1 MANTYFWNFPQLE
14 VYNQFAGQE
23 QVVYTIHWTLTGTS
37 DTTPPVSQQIYGS
50 LNVTYTA
57 GDPFTPYA
65 DLTYDQ
71 VQGWTLDALG
81 QDTVTEMQSNLDTQ
95 IANIINPPTAN
106 LPPPW
111 AS

>member
-1 MANTYFWNFPQLE
+1 MANTYIWNFPQLE
-14 VYNQFAGQE
+14 VFNQKDGQ
-23 QVVYTIHWTLTGTS
+23 QNVVFTIHWTLTGTS
-37 DTTPPVSQQIYGS
+37 NTTPPVTQQMYGS
-50 LNVTYTA
+50 VNVAYQA
-57 GDPFTPYA
+57 GQPFTPYA
-65 DLTYDQ
+65 NLTHDQ

-81 QDTVTEMQSNLDTQ
+81 QDRVTELQAILDQQ